1 MIEEERI
8 KRELHEHPVPL
19 SEEAEERSWALIR
32 AAFDQEDRSPHRA
45 RLRSRLTAIAGSLIA
60 AGAILGL
67 VLTPA
72 GATVT
77 DWVQTAV
84 GGSGTVTQERPALTH
99 VPSGGRLLVGTAA
112 GQWLVA
118 EDGSRRFLGDFQNA
132 TWSPGG
138 LYVGVSDGSNLT
150 ALSPDGTSQ
159 WSVPAPGQVEDPAWA
174 PGCCRVAYRSHGGLW
189 VVDGSGNFNH
199 RLAPN
204 VAAVAPSWRP
214 AHYDLDMQQS
224 RNVLAYVAEG
234 DRLQVVDVDS
244 GRRLA
249 DVALSQRPVSI
260 HWLSRDR
267 ILVAGRDRVEVENLD
282 TGTAEVRYRPHGEEI
297 RGVDAHPGAPTA
309 AALVTGRQG
318 GTGKAHSRLVLI
330 GVRPGEPE
338 HRTVFS
344 GLGRYQGPVFSPD
357 GSRVQVGWRE
367 AGQWIF
373 VPTSRD
379 ADPIAV
385 DNIARQFESE
395 GGSGQPPP
403 RIESWCCR

>member
-8 KRELHEHPVPL
+8 KRELLEHPVPL
-19 SEEAEERSWALIR
+19 SEEAEERSWDLVQK
-32 AAFDQEDRSPHRA
+32 AFEEGNRPHRSRLRA
-45 RLRSRLTAIAGSLIA
+45 RLVAIAGSLIA

-77 DWVQTAV
+77 DWVQSAV
-84 GGSGTVTQERPALTH
+84 GGSGTATQERPALTH
-99 VPSGGRLLVGTAA
+99 VPSGGRLLVDTAT

-118 EDGSRRFLGDFQNA
+118 EDGSRRYLGDFQNA

-138 LYVGVSDGSNLT
+138 LYVAVADGSSLT

-159 WSVPAPGQVEDPAWA
+159 WSVTAPSRVEDPTWA
-174 PGCCRVAYRSHGGLW
+174 PGCCRVAYRSNGGLW

-214 AHYDLDMQQS
+214 AQYDLDMQQS
-224 RNVLAYVAEG
+224 RNVLAYVAKN
-234 DRLQVVDVDS
+234 DRLRVVDVDS

-260 HWLSRDR
+260 QWLNRDR
-267 ILVAGRDRVEVENLD
+267 ILVATRDLIEVEDLD
-282 TGTAEVRYRPHGEEI
+282 AGTSEVRYHSHGEEI
-297 RGVDAHPGAPTA
+297 RGVDAQPGASTA
-309 AALVTGRQG
+309 AALVMGRQE
-318 GTGKAHSRLVLI
+318 GTGKAHSRLVLVGI
-330 GVRPGEPE
+330 RPGEPG

-344 GLGRYQGPVFSPD
+344 GLGRYQGPLFSPD

-385 DNIARQFESE
+385 DNIARQFEAE
-395 GGSGQPPP
+395 GGRGQPPP

>member
-150 ALSPDGTSQ
+150 ALFPGWNQPTGRSRRPARWRIRPGRRAAAGSPIAATAAFGSSTAPATSITDWRRTSQ
-159 WSVPAPGQVEDPAWA
+159 
-174 PGCCRVAYRSHGGLW
+174 R
-189 VVDGSGNFNH
+189 
-199 RLAPN
+199 
-204 VAAVAPSWRP
+204 WRR
-214 AHYDLDMQQS
+214 A
-224 RNVLAYVAEG
+224 G
-234 DRLQVVDVDS
+234 
-244 GRRLA
+244 GRRTTT
-249 DVALSQRPVSI
+249 STCS
-260 HWLSRDR
+260 SR
-267 ILVAGRDRVEVENLD
+267 
-282 TGTAEVRYRPHGEEI
+282 GTCSHTSPRAIGCRWSTS
-297 RGVDAHPGAPTA
+297 TA
-309 AALVTGRQG
+309 AG
-318 GTGKAHSRLVLI
+318 GS
-330 GVRPGEPE
+330 
-338 HRTVFS
+338 
-344 GLGRYQGPVFSPD
+344 
-357 GSRVQVGWRE
+357 
-367 AGQWIF
+367 
-373 VPTSRD
+373 PTSRR
-379 ADPIAV
+379 ASDPS
-385 DNIARQFESE
+385 RS
-395 GGSGQPPP
+395 SG
-403 RIESWCCR
+403 